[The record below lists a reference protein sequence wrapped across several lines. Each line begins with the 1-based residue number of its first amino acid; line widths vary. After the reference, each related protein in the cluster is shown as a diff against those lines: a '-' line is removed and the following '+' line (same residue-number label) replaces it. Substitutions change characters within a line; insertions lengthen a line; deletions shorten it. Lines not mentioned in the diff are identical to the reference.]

1 MSRRQAAFGI
11 ITPGALVGDRL
22 SLVLDAW
29 QRLCN
34 VSNAPNDSQVP
45 LDILVRH
52 YDANRHP
59 LHVRGWTSRGRLQDL
74 FETSFKQ
81 VAFPS
86 ESTGALVVAKDSFLD
101 FYVKLSQEVQTMRQK
116 GEAALDPDKFFC
128 LMVEQTWHL
137 DENWGEDVDD
147 DNDQHGI
154 SNSNHHDVLRPTG
167 IKALEPVHRLP
178 TSALDLIWK
187 DAKTGRLVG
196 FRGVVK
202 PLFLRRVLPPH
213 LRGHFALPIES
224 NENKV
229 QYVPTRPTNQP
240 AFDFVWEDVESGK
253 LVGLQGVV
261 ASAVDLPL
269 TDNDIKKHL
278 FTSAESRA
286 NGVQYLEDCAKD
298 SSSVLFKKT
307 HDDYGT
313 DADLEARKV
322 AALKKAVFEGTAC
335 GHVYA
340 TTWSG
345 KFSDQFPGGPYRQAG
360 LNTSSVSKS
369 KY

>member
-1 MSRRQAAFGI
+1 MSRRQTAFGI

-22 SLVLDAW
+22 TLVLDAW

-34 VSNAPNDSQVP
+34 VSNVADDSFVP
-45 LDILVRH
+45 LEILVRH

-81 VAFPS
+81 VAVA
-86 ESTGALVVAKDSFLD
+86 STSGALVVPKDSFLD

-137 DENWGEDVDD
+137 DEHWGEDVDD
-147 DNDQHGI
+147 DQDQHGI
-154 SNSNHHDVLRPTG
+154 NNSNNHDILRPTG

-178 TSALDLIWK
+178 TSPLDLIWA

-196 FRGVVK
+196 FRGIVK
-202 PLFLRRVLPPH
+202 PLFIRQILPAL
-213 LRGHFALPIES
+213 LRGHFALSIES
-224 NENKV
+224 AENKV
-229 QYVPTRPTNQP
+229 QYLPTRPTNQP
-240 AFDFVWEDVESGK
+240 PFDFVWEDAETGK
-253 LVGLQGVV
+253 LVGLQGVI

-269 TDNDIKKHL
+269 TSDDIKKHL
-278 FTSAESRA
+278 STPAESRA

-313 DADLEARKV
+313 DAVLEARKI
-322 AALKKAVFEGTAC
+322 AGLKKAVFEGTAC

-369 KY
+369 RY